1 MTPTEARAA
10 GRLRPAGRRLWRRAL
25 VLALLPACWV
35 APPHAA
41 RAQGLNPLGAS
52 NDARPIDITA
62 DSGIEWQ
69 QDKQVYIAR
78 GNAVATRGASE
89 VHADTLTA
97 HYRPSKS
104 SSAEGGNEVYRLD
117 ADGHVVIK
125 GPSQT
130 VVGDQAVYDVDQQIG
145 VVTGKHLRLT
155 TPTDTVTARD
165 SLEWYDQ
172 QQVAVARGDAL
183 AVRADRRIRADV
195 LTAHFVKDKDATT
208 PGAAGA
214 KPGGGKPASGT
225 AAAQQPGTIVAA
237 ASAKS
242 ARSAAP
248 SAKSAK
254 PAAGGPAA
262 KPGAGGAAADAGE
275 GSSRISRVD
284 AQGHVVVVTATDIG
298 RGDYGV
304 YNADTGIVT
313 LLGNVTITRGQDTV
327 RGQYAVVDLNTNVS
341 RMMTV
346 ATKPGT
352 PAPRVE
358 GLFYRQDTTAGPNS
372 TAKSGVKPAIGAPK
386 S

>member
-1 MTPTEARAA
+1 M
-10 GRLRPAGRRLWRRAL
+10 
-25 VLALLPACWV
+25 
-35 APPHAA
+35 
-41 RAQGLNPLGAS
+41 NPLGAS

-78 GNAVATRGASE
+78 GNAVATRGSSE

-183 AVRADRRIRADV
+183 AIRADRRIRADV
-195 LTAHFVKDKDATT
+195 LTAHFVKDKDAAT

-214 KPGGGKPASGT
+214 KPGGGKSASGM
-225 AAAQQPGTIVAA
+225 AAAQQPG
-237 ASAKS
+237 
-242 ARSAAP
+242 
-248 SAKSAK
+248 
-254 PAAGGPAA
+254 
-262 KPGAGGAAADAGE
+262 
-275 GSSRISRVD
+275 
-284 AQGHVVVVTATDIG
+284 
-298 RGDYGV
+298 
-304 YNADTGIVT
+304 
-313 LLGNVTITRGQDTV
+313 
-327 RGQYAVVDLNTNVS
+327 
-341 RMMTV
+341 
-346 ATKPGT
+346 
-352 PAPRVE
+352 
-358 GLFYRQDTTAGPNS
+358 
-372 TAKSGVKPAIGAPK
+372 
-386 S
+386 